1 VTSEFKAQNESG
13 YCGEVRH
20 ETGCDKPVTLCIHRL
35 DRCVF
40 CADYIDE
47 RTNESERK
55 PYFSH
60 SAMKDVGEGKCENG
74 HKKYSQAL
82 GSTNLICSKGHVV
95 FLHFT
100 PTTRIWAYA
109 NARTHT
115 HNHVA
120 LISFEEF
127 HVYTEMDCRLRVEC
141 NCHWQEAKCA
151 VNSAN
156 N

>member
-109 NARTHT
+109 NARTHART
-115 HNHVA
+115 HTATSH
-120 LISFEEF
+120 SF
-127 HVYTEMDCRLRVEC
+127 RLKNFTFTQKWTVGYEL
-141 NCHWQEAKCA
+141 NVTVTGKKQ
-151 VNSAN
+151 SAQ
-156 N
+156 